1 MNGFRAPGTVVT
13 ISAADPFG
21 SGVDYIEYS
30 MDPAFATS
38 TTVAGDSTD
47 VVVNT
52 TTTLYYRAVDV
63 VGNVGDP
70 GTPVTV
76 LIDDTAPVVSAG
88 LAASQPPNAA
98 GWYNVPLTV
107 TLTAEDPDASGSG
120 TEAGVASLAYSPDDE
135 VTWIT
140 VNDGDAADEDP
151 ADDVVI
157 VSFVLDVSTTIW
169 YYATDNVGNF
179 PTAGTLPDAVMQE
192 LKVDVVDPTVEIASA
207 EPIQYEYGQQVTVA
221 FTCVDEPSGSGIQTG
236 GCTGLIDGTIA
247 VDDGD
252 DLFTTA
258 FGLHTLTVTGVDNA
272 GNTGEASV
280 VYEVVDTIDPEASI
294 GLPADGTVFE
304 MNEAPNPAAVFD
316 CDPVGGSPV
325 TCEATVNDQPLG
337 SGNELPID
345 GEGEYI
351 LVVTAT
357 DGGGN
362 TASATVTYFV
372 ADTTAPTVSGSH
384 APTAPEA
391 SGWYTDTVTVTVT
404 GDPGV
409 GTPIGLIE
417 YSFDSGTGP
426 WTAYTGPFDMPVDG
440 AGLAVYFRAWDTAT
454 LPNASAVGSF
464 SFDIDRADPTAS
476 SALAGETLEFGA
488 VVVVQF
494 SCIDAAPGSGI
505 AACTSDVVTNV
516 DTSTEGEH
524 IFTVS
529 ATDNAGNSS
538 DTMFTYFVADT
549 IAPDILIAAPSDGA
563 ILFVG
568 DAATAQFTCDD
579 LGGTPLVACE
589 ASIDGGAV
597 FASGAVIPTGT
608 DGVFTMTVTAIDG
621 AGNVSGASVVYSV
634 GFNIC
639 LQYDEKAPQPATG
652 TVPIKLN
659 LCDSDGNNLG
669 GPPHVL
675 TAVVVIDLSVEPPTE
690 FVPSPNDTG
699 KANQGFKFRAQG
711 GGKSYIYNLNADEL
725 DGGTTELTAGSYA
738 LGFVVDAEVDISSGV
753 PVLVN
758 PETTVIYFAEFTL
771 KD

>member
-1 MNGFRAPGTVVT
+1 
-13 ISAADPFG
+13 
-21 SGVDYIEYS
+21 

-391 SGWYTDTVTVTVT
+391 SGWCTDTVT

-464 SFDIDRADPTAS
+464 SFDGSTAPTRLTAS

-505 AACTSDVVTNV
+505 AACTS
-516 DTSTEGEH
+516 
-524 IFTVS
+524 
-529 ATDNAGNSS
+529 
-538 DTMFTYFVADT
+538 
-549 IAPDILIAAPSDGA
+549 
-563 ILFVG
+563 
-568 DAATAQFTCDD
+568 
-579 LGGTPLVACE
+579 
-589 ASIDGGAV
+589 
-597 FASGAVIPTGT
+597 
-608 DGVFTMTVTAIDG
+608 
-621 AGNVSGASVVYSV
+621 
-634 GFNIC
+634 
-639 LQYDEKAPQPATG
+639 
-652 TVPIKLN
+652 PIKLN